1 MSEAKLMKEFWISLS
16 VILVIAAG
24 ILFFYL
30 RSRNKYAGPR
40 IKGQK
45 FANIKSNRT
54 AKVKET
60 VGVDTQALKTQL
72 LELDNDIQEF
82 QEVLT
87 QNLSDEYK
95 TKFTADLEAKQKA
108 AADIREKLK
117 QAQEWEKAHPE
128 LAYVDEKGRP
138 LPPNCVILRSKK
150 FGGIKYEY
158 LPSESIPEGSF
169 LHQTEWLNRR
179 MHWLISKG
187 FDTDGKEK
195 FEPCEFP
202 DEIEQYP
209 AKLLDTIKAEP
220 IKEFLKM
227 DKGMLEKVAVWACVA
242 VILGCM
248 FIGFVTVT
256 QPKQVKTSTGQIN
269 NPTTTQPVLTPITL
283 TTTTATTTTTMGGK

>member
-1 MSEAKLMKEFWISLS
+1 MSEAKLMREFWISLS
-16 VILVIAAG
+16 VILVIAVG

-40 IKGQK
+40 VKGQK
-45 FANIKSNRT
+45 YASVKNNRM

-60 VGVDTQALKTQL
+60 VRVDTQALKTQL
-72 LELDNDIQEF
+72 LELDNDIQEL
-82 QEVLT
+82 QEALT

-95 TKFTADLEAKQKA
+95 TKFTTDLETKQKA

-179 MHWLISKG
+179 MHWLVSKG
-187 FDTDGKEK
+187 FDEEGKEK
-195 FEPCEFP
+195 FEPFEVS

-256 QPKQVKTSTGQIN
+256 QPKQVKASTGQII
-269 NPTTTQPVLTPITL
+269 TTTQPVLTPITL

>member
-1 MSEAKLMKEFWISLS
+1 M
-16 VILVIAAG
+16 
-24 ILFFYL
+24 
-30 RSRNKYAGPR
+30 
-40 IKGQK
+40 
-45 FANIKSNRT
+45 
-54 AKVKET
+54 
-60 VGVDTQALKTQL
+60 QL
-72 LELDNDIQEF
+72 LELDNDILEIQEL
-82 QEVLT
+82 LT
-87 QNLSDEYK
+87 QNLSDDFK
-95 TKFTADLEAKQKA
+95 VKFTVDLETKQKK
-108 AADIREKLK
+108 AADIRETLK
-117 QAQEWEKAHPE
+117 QTQEAEKAHPE

-158 LPSESIPEGSF
+158 LKPELIPEGSF
-169 LHQTEWLNRR
+169 EHQTEWLNRR
-179 MHWLISKG
+179 MHWLVSEG
-187 FDTDGKEK
+187 FDTNGQEK
-195 FEPCEFP
+195 FKAFEVP
-202 DEIEQYP
+202 DEIEEYP

-283 TTTTATTTTTMGGK
+283 TTATTTTTTTTTTAGGK

>member
-1 MSEAKLMKEFWISLS
+1 
-16 VILVIAAG
+16 
-24 ILFFYL
+24 
-30 RSRNKYAGPR
+30 
-40 IKGQK
+40 
-45 FANIKSNRT
+45 
-54 AKVKET
+54 
-60 VGVDTQALKTQL
+60 
-72 LELDNDIQEF
+72 
-82 QEVLT
+82 
-87 QNLSDEYK
+87 
-95 TKFTADLEAKQKA
+95 
-108 AADIREKLK
+108 
-117 QAQEWEKAHPE
+117 
-128 LAYVDEKGRP
+128 
-138 LPPNCVILRSKK
+138 
-150 FGGIKYEY
+150 
-158 LPSESIPEGSF
+158 
-169 LHQTEWLNRR
+169 

-256 QPKQVKTSTGQIN
+256 QPKQVKASTGQII
-269 NPTTTQPVLTPITL
+269 TTTQPVLTPITL